1 MSRFQRR
8 SDVPNIFRVNF
19 NGFPQNLILNIT
31 KFAQQTFRQEQ
42 KRIPFINKTEDGCY
56 ANFESK
62 EMADRVKELVSIVVS
77 HTFPK
82 YCNFPL
88 LKKIFLHC
96 IDEQDE
102 NDFISYV
109 EDNVFFLFHQD
120 ERISERTIEK
130 MTEFVGHMVSHTF
143 SEPINVRLLENIFFH
158 SIEEQEESNF
168 IFYVQEDKFFLFHLD
183 ERISERIIEKMTEML
198 SKFMI
203 PQPVVLVSELLAS
216 CSVKLSE
223 EEMLMISCGMKTFL
237 MPIFNKEA
245 QFMKAFSKTLSR
257 IVIKQV
263 KCSGIDF
270 YDVKNVCKEIC
281 KEHCINGV
289 YFYITPEHVELSG
302 LKFNIDHFSEILK
315 IRLMDFPSNACEVS
329 RK

>member
-8 SDVPNIFRVNF
+8 SDIPNIFRVTF
-19 NGFPQNLILNIT
+19 NKFPQNLILNIT
-31 KFAQQTFRQEQ
+31 KFAQSTLRQQ
-42 KRIPFINKTEDGCY
+42 SKVPFINKTEDGCY

-96 IDEQDE
+96 IGEQDE

-120 ERISERTIEK
+120 EKISERTIEK
-130 MTEFVGHMVSHTF
+130 MIELVDHMVSHKF
-143 SEPINVRLLENIFFH
+143 PEPINVRLLQNICFH
-158 SIEEQEESNF
+158 SIDEQDENNI
-168 IFYVQEDKFFLFHLD
+168 IFYVQDNEFFLFHLD
-183 ERISERIIEKMTEML
+183 KRISQRTIEKMTEML
-198 SKFMI
+198 DKYMI
-203 PQPVVLVSELLAS
+203 PQPIVLVSELLAS
-216 CSVKLSE
+216 CSIKLPE
-223 EEMLMISCGMKTFL
+223 EEILMISCGMKTFL
-237 MPIFNKEA
+237 KPILNKEVE
-245 QFMKAFSKTLSR
+245 FMKAFSKTLSR

-281 KEHCINGV
+281 KEHSINGV

-302 LKFNIDHFSEILK
+302 LKFNVEHFSEILK
-315 IRLMDFPSNACEVS
+315 IRLMDVPSKACEVS